1 MSAIDKDTEKSPG
14 GVDTDHNLKISADR
28 NLEQVDAAWKFL
40 DDHRDAANFKESSV
54 DLGALRRKID
64 WHIVPL
70 MFCCYT
76 MQFLDKVILNYA
88 GVMTIRQDLN
98 LQGNDFSN
106 VATFLFVGLLCFEI
120 PNGKSQKI
128 SSYGSKR
135 ERK

>member
-120 PNGKSQKI
+120 PNGKSNKI